1 MRLARPFAA
10 AARFAGLILVLGLI
24 VLVGP
29 AFGQDDGA
37 TDPASAVGAAGA
49 TAAAPPA
56 NAAYGQT
63 LPAFLVSFV
72 KPILFVLALGAWA
85 WCASKLDKDADFYNF
100 PRQRLGLAQIAVGL
114 LGAAA
119 MLFIPIFWLGF
130 PLGLL
135 ILAGGIIGYV
145 VWRNPQV
152 PADSRWTF
160 DLASYR
166 QQYQNKKEARDQR
179 RATLTVF
186 GPGGERV
193 PVPDA
198 QEPDHPYFHQL
209 DELLDFALPRRASL
223 IDMAVDPQQAKYR
236 VEVDG
241 VRYARPA
248 PEPAEAV
255 KFFDYLKRKAGV
267 ESDDRRR
274 QQEGKLKVAMED
286 YGEHKIDL
294 VTAGSTR
301 GMQVRLDIDTGPAA
315 TIPLPHLGFENNQ
328 LEKLK
333 PILDAKGKAI
343 LVTGGPRQGI
353 PTTLYAFLQQ
363 HDPYTS
369 SIITLEKDPPH
380 ELEGIDHN
388 IIEANAQPP
397 EIKEKLATLLRSDPN
412 AVMVDE
418 LYSSDIVKLLAD
430 YAAEARLYLPMT
442 EPDTMSALQT
452 WSKAVGKPKLVAE
465 GLGAVIAQKLVRR
478 LCHTC
483 RVPYTPDPAA
493 LQKLNL
499 PGNRIGTLYRASGKV
514 LVKDQ
519 EEPCPDCHG
528 LGYRGRVG
536 VFEVM
541 TIDGPAA
548 KLIAQGEF
556 DALRLHLRKQ
566 KMYYL
571 QEAALAKVV
580 AGTTDIKEVTRVMA
594 K

>member
-1 MRLARPFAA
+1 MRLPRLVAA
-10 AARFAGLILVLGLI
+10 AACVLAPLVLLT
-24 VLVGP
+24 VVGP
-29 AFGQDDGA
+29 ALGQEDAGA
-37 TDPASAVGAAGA
+37 EAAAGA
-49 TAAAPPA
+49 AAGVTGGGAS
-56 NAAYGQT
+56 AAVNYGQT
-63 LPAFLVSFV
+63 LPVFLVSFI
-72 KPILFVLALGAWA
+72 KPILFLLAMGGWA

-100 PRQRLGLAQIAVGL
+100 PRQMLGLGQLGVGA

-152 PADSRWTF
+152 PADARWTF
-160 DLASYR
+160 DLNSYR
-166 QQYQNKKEARDQR
+166 QQVQQKREAREQR

-193 PVPDA
+193 AVPAPD
-198 QEPDHPYFHQL
+198 EPDHANFHAL
-209 DELLDFALPRRASL
+209 DELLDFALPRNASTVDL
-223 IDMAVDPQQAKYR
+223 AVDPQQAKYR
-236 VEVDG
+236 VEIDG

-255 KFFDYLKRKAGV
+255 RFIDYLKRKAGIDS
-267 ESDDRRR
+267 EDKRR
-274 QQEGKLKVAMED
+274 QQEGTLKIAMED
-286 YGEHKIDL
+286 YGERKIEL
-294 VTAGSTR
+294 ITTGSTQ
-301 GMQVRLDIDTGPAA
+301 GMQARLLIATGPSE
-315 TIPLPHLGFENNQ
+315 TIPLQHLGFENNQ
-328 LEKLK
+328 LEKLQ
-333 PILDAKGKAI
+333 PLLEAKGKAI
-343 LVTGGPRQGI
+343 LVAGQPRTGV
-353 PTTLYAFLQQ
+353 PTTLYTFLQK
-363 HDPYTS
+363 HDPYTA
-369 SIITLEKDPPH
+369 SIVTLEKDPPR
-380 ELEGIDHN
+380 ELEGVDHN
-388 IIEANAQPP
+388 IIEPNTQPDD
-397 EIKEKLATLLRSDPN
+397 IRDRLATLLRSDPN
-412 AVMVDE
+412 AVMIDQ
-418 LYSSDIVKLLAD
+418 LYSADIAKLLAEH
-430 YAAEARLYLPMT
+430 AEEIRLYVPMA

-452 WSKAVGKPKLVAE
+452 WLKAAGKPKVVAE

-536 VFEVM
+536 VFETMV
-541 TIDGPAA
+541 IDAQAA
-548 KLIAQGEF
+548 KLIAAGEL
-556 DALRLHLRKQ
+556 DQLRLYQRKQ